1 MNTLEFKNTNENTTL
16 MMDMDGTILDLA
28 YDSHIWLKSIP
39 NIYAEKMNIS
49 IDDANSILQKKVLKM
64 KNSLKWYCIDHWSEL
79 LDIDILRVHELEKDE
94 IRYLPGAESFLKKVS
109 KSEIRAILVTNS
121 HRDTLNLKIKETG
134 LDKYFND
141 IYISHDFDAP
151 KENQLFW
158 KRFQSVE
165 NFVKNKTIFVDD
177 NVNVLKS
184 AEKFGL
190 GSLIQILYPDSSSA
204 EIKKSKF
211 KGIRNLKQLLL

>member
-1 MNTLEFKNTNENTTL
+1 M
-16 MMDMDGTILDLA
+16 
-28 YDSHIWLKSIP
+28 
-39 NIYAEKMNIS
+39 
-49 IDDANSILQKKVLKM
+49 
-64 KNSLKWYCIDHWSEL
+64 
-79 LDIDILRVHELEKDE
+79 
-94 IRYLPGAESFLKKVS
+94 S

-190 GSLIQILYPDSSSA
+190 GSLIQILYPA
-204 EIKKSKF
+204 WVHM
-211 KGIRNLKQLLL
+211 

>member
-211 KGIRNLKQLLL
+211 KGIRNLKQLHL

>member
-1 MNTLEFKNTNENTTL
+1 MNTLELKNTNENTTL

-28 YDSHIWLKSIP
+28 YDSHIWLKLIP

-49 IDDANSILQKKVLKM
+49 IDDASSILQKKVLKM
-64 KNSLKWYCIDHWSEL
+64 ENSLKWYCIDHWSEL
-79 LDIDILRVHELEKDE
+79 LYIDILRVHELEKDE

-141 IYISHDFDAP
+141 IYISHDFDAQ

-190 GSLIQILYPDSSSA
+190 GSLIQILYPDTSSA

-211 KGIRNLKQLLL
+211 KGIRNLTQLLL

>member
-134 LDKYFND
+134 LDKYFKD
-141 IYISHDFDAP
+141 IYISHDFNAP

>member
-1 MNTLEFKNTNENTTL
+1 MNNLELKNTNENTTL

-28 YDSHIWLKSIP
+28 YDSHIWLKLIP

-49 IDDANSILQKKVLKM
+49 IDDASSILQKKVLKM
-64 KNSLKWYCIDHWSEL
+64 ENSLKWYCIDNWSEL

-190 GSLIQILYPDSSSA
+190 GSLIQILYPDTSSA
-204 EIKKSKF
+204 EIKRSQF
-211 KGIRNLKQLLL
+211 KGIRDLTELLF

>member
-1 MNTLEFKNTNENTTL
+1 MNTFEIKNTNENTTL
-16 MMDMDGTILDLA
+16 MLDMDGTILDLA
-28 YDSHIWLKSIP
+28 YDSHIWLRLIP
-39 NIYAEKMNIS
+39 NIYAENMNIS
-49 IDDANSILQKKVLKM
+49 IDDASSILQKKVLKM
-64 KNSLKWYCIDHWSEL
+64 ENSLKWYCIDHWSEL
-79 LDIDILRVHELEKDE
+79 LDIDILRVHESEKDE

-109 KSEIRAILVTNS
+109 KSEIRTILVTNS

-134 LDKYFND
+134 LDKYFNG

-190 GSLIQILYPDSSSA
+190 GSLIQILYPDTSSA
-204 EIKKSKF
+204 EIKRSQF
-211 KGIRNLKQLLL
+211 KGIRDLTELLF

>member
-1 MNTLEFKNTNENTTL
+1 MDTFEIKNINENTTL

-28 YDSHIWLKSIP
+28 YDSHIWLKLIP
-39 NIYAEKMNIS
+39 SIYADNMNIS
-49 IDDANSILQKKVLKM
+49 IDDASSILQKEVLKM
-64 KNSLKWYCIDHWSEL
+64 ENSLKWYCIDHWSEL
-79 LDIDILRVHELEKDE
+79 LDMDILGAHELEKDK

-109 KSEIRAILVTNS
+109 KSEIRTILVTNS

-165 NFVKNKTIFVDD
+165 CFVKNKTIFVDD

-204 EIKKSKF
+204 EIKKSQF
-211 KGIRNLKQLLL
+211 KGIRNLTQLLF